1 MSCRESVGLGRL
13 ALLAEGEADRCRR
26 WAASPG
32 GDGMSTDSDF
42 CTVRIAPS
50 VLATIAGLTAMEV
63 PGVLRTS
70 GGLVSGVSKLVGRED
85 PTRGVRLRVKDDQ
98 VYLDIHV
105 VVEQGADLVRVGNQI
120 QRDVARA
127 IDKMVGLQVAEIN
140 VYVQDL
146 E

>member
-1 MSCRESVGLGRL
+1 MSSE
-13 ALLAEGEADRCRR
+13 
-26 WAASPG
+26 
-32 GDGMSTDSDF
+32 SDF
-42 CTVRIAPS
+42 CTVRIAPG
-50 VLATIAGLTAMEV
+50 VLATIAGLTTMAV

-70 GGLVSGVSKLVGRED
+70 GGFVSGMNRLVGRDD
-85 PTRGVRLRVKDDQ
+85 PSRGIRLRVQGDQ

-120 QRDVARA
+120 QREVAQA
-127 IDKMVGLQVAEIN
+127 IDKMVGLPVAEIN

>member
-1 MSCRESVGLGRL
+1 MTS
-13 ALLAEGEADRCRR
+13 D
-26 WAASPG
+26 
-32 GDGMSTDSDF
+32 TDF

-50 VLATIAGLTAMEV
+50 VLATIAGLTAMAV

-70 GGLVSGVSKLVGRED
+70 GGFVSGMNKLVGRGD
-85 PTRGVRLRVKDDQ
+85 PTRGIRLRVKDDR
-98 VYLDIHV
+98 VHLDIHV

-120 QRDVARA
+120 QRDVAQA
-127 IDKMVGLQVAEIN
+127 IDKMVGLPVAEIN

>member
-1 MSCRESVGLGRL
+1 MSSE
-13 ALLAEGEADRCRR
+13 
-26 WAASPG
+26 
-32 GDGMSTDSDF
+32 SDF
-42 CTVRIAPS
+42 CTVRIAPG
-50 VLATIAGLTAMEV
+50 VLATIAGLTTMAV

-70 GGLVSGVSKLVGRED
+70 GGFISGMNRLVGRDD
-85 PTRGVRLRVKDDQ
+85 PSRGIRLRVQDDQ

-120 QRDVARA
+120 QREVAQA
-127 IDKMVGLQVAEIN
+127 IDKMVGLPVAEIN